1 MKKEPDNCD
10 LLIIFKDYE
19 HQYKL
24 VGTGLGV
31 NVADL
36 KDDPERPTNPLN
48 TVFDRWKAANNE
60 VTWGKIAEVCGIFSQ
75 QLGRVLSNI
84 WDYLS
89 TQKAHEKYLG
99 SMAADR

>member
-1 MKKEPDNCD
+1 MKEPDNYN

-36 KDDPERPTNPLN
+36 KDDPERPTNPLI

-60 VTWGKIAEVCGIFSQ
+60 VTWGKIVKVCKNFSQ
-75 QLGRVLSNI
+75 ELGRVHSNLLK
-84 WDYLS
+84 YLS
-89 TQKAHEKYLG
+89 SQKACT
-99 SMAADR
+99 

>member
-1 MKKEPDNCD
+1 MKEPDNYN

-36 KDDPERPTNPLN
+36 KDDPERPTNPLI
-48 TVFDRWKAANNE
+48 TVFERWKAANNE
-60 VTWGKIAEVCGIFSQ
+60 VTWGKIVEVCNNFSQ
-75 QLGRVLSNI
+75 KLGKVHSNLLE
-84 WDYLS
+84 YLS
-89 TQKAHEKYLG
+89 SQKACT
-99 SMAADR
+99 

>member
-1 MKKEPDNCD
+1 MKEPDNYN

-36 KDDPERPTNPLN
+36 KDDPERPTNPLI

-60 VTWGKIAEVCGIFSQ
+60 VTWGKIVEVCKNFSQ
-75 QLGRVLSNI
+75 ELGRVHSNLLK
-84 WDYLS
+84 YLS
-89 TQKAHEKYLG
+89 SQKACT
-99 SMAADR
+99 